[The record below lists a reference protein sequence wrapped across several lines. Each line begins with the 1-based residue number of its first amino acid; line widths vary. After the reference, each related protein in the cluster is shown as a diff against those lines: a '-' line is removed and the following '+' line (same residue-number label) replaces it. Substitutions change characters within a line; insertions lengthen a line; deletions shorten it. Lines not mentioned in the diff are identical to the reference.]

1 MIFMLEIKKGR
12 NSFYI
17 GESEE
22 NPLGKIGF
30 VNSSDKFIIADHTEV
45 SDELKGKS
53 AGKHMLK
60 ELVDWAESENKKIMP
75 LCKRTNGKKRRLP
88 QYDIYAIANYEP
100 GGD

>member
-1 MIFMLEIKKGR
+1 MLEIKKGL

-30 VNSSDKFIIADHTEV
+30 VNSSDEFIIADHTEV

-75 LCKRTNGKKRRLP
+75 LCPFVKGQMEKNED
-88 QYDIYAIANYEP
+88 YHHMIYKP
-100 GGD
+100 